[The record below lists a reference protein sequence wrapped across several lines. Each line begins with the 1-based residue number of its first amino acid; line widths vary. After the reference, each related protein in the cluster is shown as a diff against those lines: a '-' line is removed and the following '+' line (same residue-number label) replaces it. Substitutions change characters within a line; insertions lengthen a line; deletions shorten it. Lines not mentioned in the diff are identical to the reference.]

1 MSKTTTSGS
10 THESNTSVE
19 RAAYIWNTAAGMLNA
34 FQSVIMLT
42 VLTHVC
48 DVVTAG
54 VFTIAYANANL
65 FLNLGKYGVRNFQVS
80 DVHSKYNFAS
90 YHAARIVSVLAMLIC
105 GAVWTAWSAF
115 TVGYTVDKTLVV
127 LMMLFFKAI
136 DAYEDVFHGNYQQH
150 GRLDVG
156 AKVLTFRMLTMI
168 VLYAGLIVV
177 THNLL
182 LALTVTTI
190 FTALFFVG
198 ETIWAK
204 RTFGLPVGSIH
215 FTCSKKDVFA
225 LLKECFP
232 VFLAAFLLFYI
243 GNAPKYAIDA
253 VMNDAA
259 QAYYGYIA
267 MPVFV
272 VGLLAQFI
280 YNPIIASL
288 SEDWAEG
295 RSQKFAKRFALQVLV
310 IIGITVGCVVAGW
323 LLGVP
328 VLDILY
334 NAELAPYRIDLVVL
348 LVGGGFLATATLFT
362 TGLTIIRWQ
371 NKLIPGYVVVSLAA
385 LLLCRPAVQAG
396 GIDGAAW
403 IYLALMAVLTI
414 WFGIVFALGVKKG
427 NQHERA

>member
-1 MSKTTTSGS
+1 MNNPAKQQTTDASIERS
-10 THESNTSVE
+10 T
-19 RAAYIWNTAAGMLNA
+19 YIWNTASGLLNA
-34 FQSVIMLT
+34 FQSVIMLM

-80 DVHSKYNFAS
+80 DVDEKYDFRA
-90 YHAARIVSVLAMLIC
+90 YHAARVVSVVAMLVL
-105 GAVWTAWSAF
+105 GVAWSIWSAL
-115 TVGYTVDKTLVV
+115 TVGYTLDKFLVV
-127 LMMLFFKAI
+127 VMMLIFKAI

-156 AKVLTFRMLTMI
+156 AKVLTFRMASMI

-177 THNLL
+177 TRNLL
-182 LALTVTTI
+182 LSLTVATV

-204 RTFGLPVGSIH
+204 RRFNLPAQNASSVAAPLAKM
-215 FTCSKKDVFA
+215 TWR

-232 VFLAAFLLFYI
+232 VFLALFLLFYI

-253 VMNDAA
+253 VMDDAA
-259 QAYYGYIA
+259 QAQYGYIA

-272 VGLLAQFI
+272 VGLLANFV

-288 SEDWAEG
+288 ADDWAHDR
-295 RSQKFAKRFALQVLV
+295 RSHFARRFALQVL
-310 IIGITVGCVVAGW
+310 IIVGITLACIAAAW

-328 VLDILY
+328 VLNLLY
-334 NAELAPYRIDLVVL
+334 NTELAPYRGDLLVL
-348 LVGGGFLATATLFT
+348 LAGGGFLAAATLFT

-385 LLLCRPAVQAG
+385 LLLCTPAVRAA
-396 GIDGAAW
+396 GIDGASW
-403 IYLALMAVLTI
+403 IYLALMAVLTV
-414 WFGIVFALGVKKG
+414 WFGVVFAVGIK
-427 NQHERA
+427 RA